1 MTVFG
6 FGEVL
11 LRYTPPN
18 YEQLK
23 DTHTF
28 DVNVGGAELNAL
40 ITLAEFGHKTEML
53 TVLPQHALSHIAL
66 QKMYQTRVGTKF
78 VKQQQ
83 GRIGTYYMEESFG
96 YRSGKVIYDREHSTF
111 AEHGNAVVDG
121 LDTQS
126 GDYFIFTGITLAV
139 NKTIREQIVSVL
151 TDLKAQGTKIVFD
164 INFRSNLWTKAEALP
179 VIQSVLPL
187 VDVLFF
193 GKKDATHLLETNGEN
208 DDIETCAKTIQ
219 KRFDIDLMAS
229 SNRDIEQRTLQGIA
243 LAGEKFI
250 SGKAYSYTVLNRIGA
265 GDAFMAGF
273 IHGLAMGWPL
283 DAITDFATKCSVIQH
298 TTNDDALNIEESAV
312 HNLSSHFGELKR

>member
-40 ITLAEFGHKTEML
+40 ITLAEFGHNTEML

-96 YRSGKVIYDREHSTF
+96 YRSGKVIYDREYSTF
-111 AEHGNAVVDG
+111 AEHGNTVVD
-121 LDTQS
+121 
-126 GDYFIFTGITLAV
+126 
-139 NKTIREQIVSVL
+139 
-151 TDLKAQGTKIVFD
+151 
-164 INFRSNLWTKAEALP
+164 
-179 VIQSVLPL
+179 
-187 VDVLFF
+187 
-193 GKKDATHLLETNGEN
+193 
-208 DDIETCAKTIQ
+208 
-219 KRFDIDLMAS
+219 
-229 SNRDIEQRTLQGIA
+229 
-243 LAGEKFI
+243 
-250 SGKAYSYTVLNRIGA
+250 
-265 GDAFMAGF
+265 
-273 IHGLAMGWPL
+273 
-283 DAITDFATKCSVIQH
+283 
-298 TTNDDALNIEESAV
+298 
-312 HNLSSHFGELKR
+312 

>member
-66 QKMYQTRVGTKF
+66 QKMYQTRVGTEF

-96 YRSGKVIYDREHSTF
+96 YRSGKVIYDRAHSTF
-111 AEHGNAVVDG
+111 AQHGNTVVDG
-121 LDTQS
+121 LVTQS
-126 GDYFIFTGITLAV
+126 GDFFIFTGITLAV

-151 TDLKAQGTKIVFD
+151 TKLKARGTKIVFD

-193 GKKDATHLLETNGEN
+193 GKKDATHLLETNDED

-229 SNRDIEQRTLQGIA
+229 SNRDIEQSTLQGIA

-250 SGKAYSYTVLNRIGA
+250 SSKAYPYTVLNRIGA

-273 IHGLAMGWPL
+273 LHGLAKEWQL
-283 DAITDFATKCSVIQH
+283 DAVTDFATKCSVIQH
-298 TTNDDALNIEESAV
+298 TTNEDALNIEESAV